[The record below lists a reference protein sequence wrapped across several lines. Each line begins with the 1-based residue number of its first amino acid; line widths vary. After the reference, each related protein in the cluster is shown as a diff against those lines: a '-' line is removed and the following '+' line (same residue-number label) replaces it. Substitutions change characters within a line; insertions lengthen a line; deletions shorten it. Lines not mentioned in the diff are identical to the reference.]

1 MCVYL
6 PSPHVTDL
14 PSSPSLIPL
23 SNHRQ
28 RQDWY
33 LPPTLGTCEHCMRCE
48 GKTSDAPPPSFLT
61 INLCPLLTIFLNE
74 PLPFAC
80 GKCQFCLKICNLVTN
95 YTSAHLSDGCVS
107 HSPQVSKVIM
117 GAHSL
122 MANGYVM
129 SRVGTSLIALVAK
142 SYNVPVLVCCET
154 YKFCDKVQTDAFV
167 INELGTKTTPSYLKL
182 NLSRINFVLA
192 LVPGLLHFCS

>member
-1 MCVYL
+1 MRARLV
-6 PSPHVTDL
+6 SDA
-14 PSSPSLIPL
+14 
-23 SNHRQ
+23 
-28 RQDWY
+28 
-33 LPPTLGTCEHCMRCE
+33 LPPN
-48 GKTSDAPPPSFLT
+48 FLT

-80 GKCQFCLKICNLVTN
+80 GKCLFCLWTSYH
-95 YTSAHLSDGCVS
+95 YTLITSPVCVS
-107 HSPQVSKVIM
+107 HSPQVSKVIV

-167 INELGTKTTPSYLKL
+167 INELGTKTTPPYLKL
-182 NLSRINFVLA
+182 NLDEMKFVLA
-192 LVPGLLHFCS
+192 SVPGLLHFCSSVCVQVNIQK